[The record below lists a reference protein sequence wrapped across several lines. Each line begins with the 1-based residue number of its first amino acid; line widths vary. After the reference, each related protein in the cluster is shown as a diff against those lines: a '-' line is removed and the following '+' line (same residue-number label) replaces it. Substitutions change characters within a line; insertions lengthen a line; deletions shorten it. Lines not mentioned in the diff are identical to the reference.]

1 MKVPD
6 HKTNIYYISEL
17 YCLVSIM
24 LMTGLVI
31 IGEDMIRYML
41 DLLNDEA
48 VFVYYIKSSNPDIS
62 PFTWM

>member
-6 HKTNIYYISEL
+6 HKRKIYYISEL

-31 IGEDMIRYML
+31 KGEDTIRYML

-48 VFVYYIKSSNPDIS
+48 VFVYYIKNSNPDIS

>member
-17 YCLVSIM
+17 YCLVFIM